1 MPFKILIFLL
11 LACESNTPEPESKI
25 VVIQQTKHSAPEDGD
40 FEKYSFQCCTDPEIT
55 ELLSSY
61 LTLQEAMAADEE
73 SKSKEAGDEFHTQ
86 VNALQ
91 KKHAPLQSLTQYTSV
106 WGVDSLKEIRMDFE
120 AFNKAFIPFIA
131 DFSDDNGKLTVS
143 KAFCPMAPGRWLQKN
158 PQLRNPY
165 YGSEMLTCGVFEE

>member
-1 MPFKILIFLL
+1 MITNTLLFLL
-11 LACESNTPEPESKI
+11 LACESNTPEPDDKI
-25 VVIQQTKHSAPEDGD
+25 VVIQQTKHSAPQDGD

-55 ELLSSY
+55 ELLTAY
-61 LTLQEAMAADEE
+61 LALQEAMAADDET
-73 SKSKEAGDEFHTQ
+73 KSKEAGNAFHTQ
-86 VNALQ
+86 VNGLQ
-91 KKHAPLQSLTQYTSV
+91 EKHVPLQTLSQYTSV

-120 AFNKAFIPFIA
+120 VFNKGFLPFVA
-131 DFSDDNGKLTVS
+131 EFTDDAGAVTVS